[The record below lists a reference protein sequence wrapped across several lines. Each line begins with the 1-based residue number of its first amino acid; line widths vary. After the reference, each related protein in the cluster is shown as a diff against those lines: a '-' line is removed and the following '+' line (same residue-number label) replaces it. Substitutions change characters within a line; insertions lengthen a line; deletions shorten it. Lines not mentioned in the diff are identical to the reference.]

1 MRRVRFESAALAV
14 SKLGLAMGLALGASS
29 AFAQVANEDQS
40 AANPA
45 PAEDRAAA
53 SAGEANNPGRGNA
66 PQSNP
71 DAVDEILVTA
81 QFREQNLQDTPIAI
95 TAVSSAMLE
104 ARSQTSI
111 QDVANQAP
119 SVTLKQQGAT
129 FGPSL
134 GASIRGVGQFDF
146 NPAVEPGVG
155 LYVDDVYFAT
165 LTGSI
170 LDLLDLDRVEILRG
184 PQGTLAGRNSIGG
197 AVKLYSQRPTGDGS
211 GYVAAAYGSRNRLDL
226 RGSADFNLAQDL
238 DMRIA
243 GVAKQQKGYVDRL
256 DFGCLYPAGGSATFV
271 DRAGA
276 TVPINPAGGIPALSS
291 GSNCLLA
298 REGEVNYVAG
308 RAQLRYRPTERI
320 DINLV
325 ADYTNDDRVTAATV
339 LLDRTYPNGAPASP
353 IFPLPPSPPFTTG
366 TPPSPTAANPLPR
379 DIQPFATVVPYD
391 RRFVCGP
398 YCNFA
403 TFNMPAD
410 GLYRAST
417 GDGRVRFE
425 GWGVSGQVELE
436 LSDQLQLVS
445 ITAYREY
452 TSEFS
457 NDNDASPLAHSLG
470 FGPLTFEYFSQE
482 LRLNGAFGPNDE
494 IEYTIGGFYNDQTS
508 VYTSFQDLRS
518 SALQF
523 QQSDPV
529 IADSKAV
536 FAHLAWSPLERLTF
550 NGGIRYTEE
559 SKSYTYIRQPPYND
573 ATALGATGV
582 RALNGTVGN
591 YSGDRIDYRANVQYE
606 LTDDVM
612 TYLQYS
618 TGFKGGG
625 VNPRPFFVQQALPFG
640 PETLESF
647 EAGLKSDLFDRR
659 VRVNV
664 AAFYSKYKGIQ
675 LNLGN
680 CTAITGPGFGAP
692 CALPVNAG
700 DADIKGVEIET
711 QIRPIAGFLID
722 GALSYI
728 DFEYTRFGSFTSTNP
743 ATGAVTTVSVG
754 GPTNINGP
762 QFGNYAP
769 YTPEWKWSLGAQY
782 EIELGDAGSVT
793 PRLDAAYQSD
803 IYGSPSNRSSNLIEA
818 YTIANARL
826 TWRNADRDLE
836 ISGEVTNLFD
846 EYYLQTVNDQS
857 AGSQGYVIAQP
868 GRPREWAVSVKKK
881 F

>member
-1 MRRVRFESAALAV
+1 MRRRHLKAAATTV
-14 SKLGLAMGLALGASS
+14 SKLGLAIALATSS
-29 AFAQVANEDQS
+29 TAALAQVATEDQS
-40 AANPA
+40 AADPA
-45 PAEDRAAA
+45 PAQDEVEAR
-53 SAGEANNPGRGNA
+53 AGEANNPG
-66 PQSNP
+66 
-71 DAVDEILVTA
+71 VDNSAETEGGDVILVTA

-95 TAVSSAMLE
+95 TAVSAAMLE

-197 AVKLYSQRPTGDGS
+197 AVKLYSRRPTGDGS
-211 GYVAAAYGSRNRLDL
+211 GYISAAYGSRNRIDL
-226 RGSADFNLAQDL
+226 RGSADFNLAENL
-238 DMRIA
+238 DARISA
-243 GVAKQQKGYVDRL
+243 VAKKQNGYVDRL
-256 DFGCLYPAGGSATFV
+256 DFGCLYPAGGAATFV
-271 DRAGA
+271 NRAGA
-276 TVPINPAGGIPALSS
+276 TVPMNPAGGIPALTSDS
-291 GSNCLLA
+291 DCRLA
-298 REGEVNYVAG
+298 REGEIGYIAG
-308 RAQLRYRPTERI
+308 RGQLRYRPTDNI
-320 DINLV
+320 DINIA
-325 ADYTNDDRVTAATV
+325 ADYTIDDRTTAATV
-339 LLDRTYPNGAPASP
+339 LLERYYPNGGPASP
-353 IFPLPPSPPFTTG
+353 IFPLTPNPPYTTG
-366 TPPSPTAANPLPR
+366 TPPSPTPANPMPR
-379 DIQPFATVVPYD
+379 DIQPFATTVPYD
-391 RRFVCGP
+391 LRFVCGP

-403 TFNMPAD
+403 TFSNPAD
-410 GLYRAST
+410 GLYRGSV

-425 GWGVSGQVELE
+425 GWGVSGQVEWD
-436 LSDQLQLVS
+436 LSDTIQLVS

-457 NDNDASPLAHSLG
+457 NDNDVSPLAHSLG
-470 FGPLTFEYFSQE
+470 YGPLTFDFFSQE
-482 LRLNGAFGPNDE
+482 LRLNGAFGAEDQV
-494 IEYTIGGFYNDQTS
+494 EYTIGAYYSDQKS

-529 IADSKAV
+529 NADSKAV
-536 FAHLAWSPLERLTF
+536 FAHVAWTPIDRLTV

-559 SKSYTYIRQPPYND
+559 SKTYNYIRQPPYND
-573 ATALGATGV
+573 PTALGATGV
-582 RALNGTVGN
+582 KALNGSVGS
-591 YSGDRIDYRANVQYE
+591 YSGDRFDYRANVQYAW
-606 LTDDVM
+606 TDDLM
-612 TYLQYS
+612 TYVQYS

-625 VNPRPFFVQQALPFG
+625 VNPRPFFVQQALPFN

-647 EAGLKSDLFDRR
+647 EAGLKSDFLDRR
-659 VRVNV
+659 VRLNL
-664 AAFYSKYKGIQ
+664 AAFLSKYKGMQ

-680 CTAITGPGFGAP
+680 CTAITGPGFGVP

-700 DADIKGVEIET
+700 DADIKGIELET
-711 QIRPIAGFLID
+711 TIRPIEGFLID
-722 GALSYI
+722 GAISYL
-728 DFEYTRFGSFTSTNP
+728 DFDYKRFGSYSSTNP

-762 QFGNYAP
+762 QFGDYAP
-769 YTPEWKWSLGAQY
+769 YTPKWKWSFGAQY
-782 EIELGDAGSVT
+782 EIELGNSGSIT
-793 PRLDAAYQSD
+793 PRFDAAYQSD
-803 IYGSPSNRSSNLIEA
+803 IYSSASNRSSNLIA
-818 YTIANARL
+818 NYTVANARL
-826 TWRNADRDLE
+826 TWRNAEGDLE
-836 ISGEVTNLFD
+836 VSAEVTNLFD

-857 AGSQGYVIAQP
+857 SGSQGYVNAQP
-868 GRPREWAVSVKKK
+868 GRPREWALTVKKR